1 MIENYSEL
9 VVEVLAE
16 WEEAASAV
24 LFEVGASGVE
34 TRDESSVALTKDL
47 ARNEGAILVLGYFD
61 EFSALNKINEVVEC
75 LGEDKILRI
84 EARRGQQIDWVQRFK
99 EYFHPIKIGQSIMIL
114 PTWIQPTIEQ
124 LKELMVIRIDPGPA
138 FGTGQHDTTALV
150 LEYLEQL
157 SQKGELS
164 GGKMLDVGCGSG
176 ILGIAGCMLGMDGC
190 IGVEIDAE
198 ARVWARRN
206 IALNNLSRKV
216 IVSQKQL
223 NQVRSTYPLV
233 VANIHTSVLTQI
245 MGDLAQ
251 RMDSTKGSKLILSG
265 ILKEEEATI
274 VSCAKN
280 YKLKLISKKEKGEW
294 IALLFGL

>member
-16 WEEAASAV
+16 WEEPASAV
-24 LFEVGASGVE
+24 LFEAGASGVE
-34 TRDESSVALTKDL
+34 IRDEATVALTKDFP
-47 ARNEGAILVLGYFD
+47 RNEGAILVLGYFENYD
-61 EFSALNKINEVVEC
+61 AL
-75 LGEDKILRI
+75 DKIDFVAKALGPDNLLRI

-99 EYFHPIKIGQSIMIL
+99 EYFHPIKIGESIMIL

-124 LKELMVIRIDPGPA
+124 LKELLVIRIDPGPA
-138 FGTGQHDTTALV
+138 FGTGQHATTALV

-157 SQKGELS
+157 AQKGELS
-164 GGKMLDVGCGSG
+164 GKMLDVGCGSG
-176 ILGIAGCMLGMDGC
+176 ILGIAGCMLGMEGC
-190 IGVEIDAE
+190 IGVEIDPE

-206 IALNNLSRKV
+206 IALNNLARKV

-223 NQVRSTYPLV
+223 GQIRSTYPLV

-245 MGDLAQ
+245 MGDLVQ
-251 RMDSTKGSKLILSG
+251 RMDKAKGSRLILSG
-265 ILKEEEATI
+265 VLKEEEATI
-274 VSCAKN
+274 VSCAKQ

-294 IALLFGL
+294 LGLLFGL